1 MGRPSPSRVLVADDD
16 AEMVAAVAVVLERL
30 GFEVIRAFSGADLVD
45 QLVIQ
50 GPFDLIVS
58 DVSMPWMD
66 GLKALRSIRA
76 AGLDTPVII
85 MTALRDQRI
94 PDLVR
99 ALGPRAV
106 LLRKPFDL
114 DDLEAAVTALSSP
127 AARTAASTS

>member
-1 MGRPSPSRVLVADDD
+1 VADDD

-45 QLVIQ
+45 QLVTQ

-76 AGLDTPVII
+76 TGLETPVII

-114 DDLEAAVTALSSP
+114 DEFEAAVAGLRSP
-127 AARTAASTS
+127 AAPTAASTT